1 MKKTSIRALAIGC
14 ALATTVALTACGG
27 GPTGGDAD
35 AGTDVVTTL
44 AVGVQNPPNSFD
56 PAQLHDGTQ
65 RYVWGAIFDT
75 LIYSDHDG
83 ELKPSAAES
92 WEYSDDA
99 LTLTLHLRDDMTFSD
114 GDPVTSEAVKVTLD
128 RTIDSAGSQQNN
140 LAAIASIDTPDDYTV
155 VLNLSEPDPNLLVA
169 LAYGSGVIGDPDTI
183 DEDSTGINPIGS
195 GPYTLDTERTVNG
208 SSYVL
213 EKREDHWNADA
224 YPFDE
229 VTVEV
234 IPDRTA
240 LVNALFD
247 GQLDMGNV
255 QATQVEQAKQSGFEV
270 ELVDG
275 LSIASIVISD
285 REGTVAPELTD
296 VRVRQAI
303 NLAFDREGMVDKLL
317 GGLGVPTGQIF
328 NSLSPA
334 FVPALDEEYPYDPE
348 RARELLADAGYPDGF
363 SLAMPEN
370 QIVLTFQPTI
380 TSALADIGID
390 VVWEPVPA
398 QSAGQ
403 TTKWGMYFN
412 MGSTAAPSRTTAL
425 YFDAGGS
432 QNPFQVTTPEL
443 DALLQAIRVETDPDA
458 AAELYQ
464 ELNTYAVEQAWIAPL
479 FTLSTAWATSD
490 GYAYV
495 GTGNSLNDI
504 RNFGVE

>member
-1 MKKTSIRALAIGC
+1 MRSTVVRRLAIGC
-14 ALATTVALTACGG
+14 SILLAATLTACSG
-27 GPTGGDAD
+27 GPAESAAPGETA
-35 AGTDVVTTL
+35 TTL

-75 LIYSDHDG
+75 LIYSDTDG
-83 ELKPSAAES
+83 HLQPAAAES

-99 LTLTLHLRDDMTFSD
+99 RVLTLHLRDDMTFSD
-114 GDPVTSEAVKVTLD
+114 GDPVTSAAVKTTLE
-128 RTIDSAGSQQNN
+128 RTIATPGPQQNN
-140 LAAIASIDTPDDYTV
+140 LAAIASIETPDDHTV
-155 VLNLSEPDPNLLVA
+155 VLDLNEPDPNLLVA

-183 DEDSTGINPIGS
+183 DDKRSAINPIGS
-195 GPYTLDTERTVNG
+195 GAYTLDTDRTVNG
-208 SSYVL
+208 STYVL
-213 EKREDHWNADA
+213 HKRKDYWNADA

-247 GQLDMGNV
+247 GRLDMGTV
-255 QATQVEQAKQSGFEV
+255 QATQVEQAKQSGFEI
-270 ELVDG
+270 ERVDG

-285 REGTVAPELTD
+285 REGAVAPELSD

-303 NLAFDREGMVDKLL
+303 NLAFDRKGMVDKLL
-317 GGLGVPTGQIF
+317 GGFGVPTGQIF

-334 FVPALDEEYPYDPE
+334 FVPELDEEYGYDPE
-348 RARELLADAGYPDGF
+348 RARELLADAGYADGF
-363 SLAMPEN
+363 SITMPEN

-380 TSALADIGID
+380 TAALADIGID
-390 VVWEPVPA
+390 VEWQPVPA

-403 TTKWGMYFN
+403 ATKWGMYFN
-412 MGSTAAPSRTTAL
+412 LGSTAAPSRTTEL
-425 YFDAGGS
+425 YLEAGGS
-432 QNPFQVTTPEL
+432 QNPFQTTTPEL
-443 DALLQAIRVETDPDA
+443 DELLEKVRLTTDPDA
-458 AAELYQ
+458 ANALYQ

-479 FTLSTAWATSD
+479 FTLSTSWAISD
-490 GYAYV
+490 GYAYL

-504 RNFGVE
+504 RNFSVK

>member
-1 MKKTSIRALAIGC
+1 MSSAVRRLAIGC
-14 ALATTVALTACGG
+14 SIFLAVALTACSG
-27 GPTGGDAD
+27 GPAESE
-35 AGTDVVTTL
+35 GTEEAATTL
-44 AVGVQNPPNSFD
+44 SVGVQNPPNSFD

-75 LIYSDHDG
+75 LVYSDSDG
-83 ELKPSAAES
+83 KLQPGAAES

-99 LTLTLHLRDDMTFSD
+99 LALTLHLRDDMTFSD
-114 GDPVTSEAVKVTLD
+114 GDPVTSEAVKLTLD
-128 RTIDSAGSQQNN
+128 RTIATAGSQQNN
-140 LAAIASIDTPDDYTV
+140 LAAIVSVETLDDHTV
-155 VLNLSEPDPNLLVA
+155 VLNLSEPDPNLLVS
-169 LAYGSGVIGDPDTI
+169 LAYGSGVIGDPETI
-183 DEDSTGINPIGS
+183 NDESSAIDPIGS
-195 GPYTLDTERTVNG
+195 GPYTLDVDRTVNG

-213 EKREDHWNADA
+213 KKREDHWNADA

-247 GQLDMGNV
+247 GQLDVGTV
-255 QATQVEQAKQSGFEV
+255 QSTQVAQAEQSGFEI
-270 ELVDG
+270 ERVDG
-275 LSIASIVISD
+275 LSIASIVIAD
-285 REGTVAPELTD
+285 RDGAVAPQLKD

-303 NLAFDREGMVDKLL
+303 NLAFDREGMVDKLI
-317 GGLGVPTGQIF
+317 GGFGVPTGQVF

-334 FVPALDEEYPYDPE
+334 FVPELDDEYGYDPE

-363 SLAMPEN
+363 SITMPEN

-380 TSALADIGID
+380 TAALADIGID
-390 VVWEPVPA
+390 VEWEPVPA

-403 TTKWGMYFN
+403 ATKWGMYFN

-432 QNPFQVTTPEL
+432 QNPFQTTTPEL
-443 DALLQAIRVETDPDA
+443 DELLEEIRVATDPDEA
-458 AAELYQ
+458 NELYQ
-464 ELNTYAVEQAWIAPL
+464 EVNTYAVEQAWVAPL
-479 FTLSTAWATSD
+479 FTLSTVWAISD
-490 GYAYV
+490 GYAYL
-495 GTGNSLNDI
+495 GTGNSLNDL